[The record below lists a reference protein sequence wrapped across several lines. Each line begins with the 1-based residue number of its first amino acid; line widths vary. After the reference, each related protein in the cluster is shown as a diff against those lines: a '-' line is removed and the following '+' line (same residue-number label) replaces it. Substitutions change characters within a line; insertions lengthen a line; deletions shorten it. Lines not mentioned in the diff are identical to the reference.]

1 MSTDP
6 QDSIRIGALERDVAQ
21 LKRTVAFLLQELK
34 LQYQDV
40 NPESAIDAQLRDLLN
55 QKRAI
60 DAVRLYRDS
69 TGASLSEAKAYVD
82 QLAKGPR

>member
-40 NPESAIDAQLRDLLN
+40 NPEGALDKQLRDLLD

-69 TGASLSEAKAYVD
+69 TGVGLTEAKAHID
-82 QLAKGPR
+82 QLAKTPR

>member
-34 LQYQDV
+34 LDYKDV
-40 NPESAIDAQLRDLLN
+40 NPESAIEAQVRDLLD

-60 DAVRLYRDS
+60 DAVRLYRES
-69 TGASLSEAKAYVD
+69 TGVGLSEAKAYVD
-82 QLAKGPR
+82 QIAKRPR